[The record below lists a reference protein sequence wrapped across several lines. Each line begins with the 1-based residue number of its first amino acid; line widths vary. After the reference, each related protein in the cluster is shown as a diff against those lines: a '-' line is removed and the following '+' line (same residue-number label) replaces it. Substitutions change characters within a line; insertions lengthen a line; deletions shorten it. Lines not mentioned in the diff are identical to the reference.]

1 MLIIKLREQII
12 SELYNAMK
20 KHLEVG
26 LNIHRLNNN
35 ISKNIDYS
43 YFYFKYDE
51 KT

>member
-1 MLIIKLREQII
+1 MR
-12 SELYNAMK
+12 MK
-20 KHLEVG
+20 KHLKVG

>member
-1 MLIIKLREQII
+1 MR
-12 SELYNAMK
+12 MK

-43 YFYFKYDE
+43 YLYFKYDE